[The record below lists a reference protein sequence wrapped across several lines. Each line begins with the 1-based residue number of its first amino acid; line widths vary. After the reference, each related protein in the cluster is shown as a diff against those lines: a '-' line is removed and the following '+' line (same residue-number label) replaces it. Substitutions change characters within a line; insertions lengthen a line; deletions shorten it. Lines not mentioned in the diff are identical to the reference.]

1 MQKKHLAEN
10 QSQRRGRGKPRHEPT
25 KETRRQIEMMV
36 ASGIQ
41 FELIAAIIGISEPTL
56 RKYYPEE
63 LALGKAKANA
73 MVAANIFR
81 QATKDDPRCASF
93 ALFWAKTQM
102 GWKETHIVENTHQF
116 VERDSLDLE
125 T

>member
-1 MQKKHLAEN
+1 MANQKPK
-10 QSQRRGRGKPRHEPT
+10 RGRGKPAHEPT
-25 KETRRQIEMMV
+25 KESRRQVEMMV

-41 FELIAAIIGISEPTL
+41 FDLIAAIIGISANTL
-56 RKYYPEE
+56 RRHYRQE
-63 LALGKAKANA
+63 LDLGKGKANA

-81 QATKDDPRCASF
+81 QATKDDPRCAPF

-102 GWKETHIVENTHQF
+102 GWKETQVVENTHQF
-116 VERDSLDLE
+116 IERDNLDLE